1 MIFSENRYPLFRIML
16 CRRKRYSVVL
26 QPGTALFGRS
36 AGEIVGRKT
45 ARKPAGKTTMKSCA
59 WHLPD
64 RAGIDSGS

>member
-26 QPGTALFGRS
+26 RPGTALFGRS

-45 ARKPAGKTTMKSCA
+45 AEKTAMKGCSC
-59 WHLPD
+59 HLPD